1 MTLFHAVVAGEPLFE
16 QALCKYFAGTGD
28 ALSLRLLAELG

>member
-1 MTLFHAVVAGEPLFE
+1 VVAGEPLFE

-28 ALSLRLLAELG
+28 ALSLRFLADLG